1 MIISFSCE
9 GHRKTKLPLGANE
22 TFESE
27 LLLLQD
33 YFSIPG
39 IAAIVEQNGKIVYE
53 NYHGYANIEKKIK
66 VDSTTV
72 FPIASLTKIYATVLI
87 LQQVEEGKLSLEEPI
102 NKFLDNTTLSDSIK
116 IKHILSHTSQGSIGD
131 EFFYSARFGL
141 LTQVLE
147 KTSGKSLEQLVQENI
162 LAPLKLEHTL
172 LLNDSAQLAN
182 KSISFAQPY
191 LLDNGIE
198 KGFVDFGYS
207 AAAGLAANA
216 RELMQFN
223 IALDENKLI
232 EESTK
237 NEMCS
242 PFKKGLPYGYGIFTQ
257 EVEGIDIIWGYGQ
270 YDCYSSLLM
279 KIPAQNISMVLLANN
294 NLMSDPARLIMGNIT
309 TSLFAISFLKNY
321 VLEKTDIPILE
332 NSDTLASI
340 KTKNVFLDR
349 DKLLAQALAESFM
362 ARFSPDRFKTSEQ
375 LLNEVF
381 NRYPDFLNYADINLL
396 HTLCFLKDVAFYME
410 LGPFNTFDKE
420 IEQIGGHLLKSS
432 PNNPYLHS
440 YLGLFYNRKG
450 EMDKARYH
458 FEHIVNAQ
466 NFSNNW
472 YTVEAK
478 NWLGQH

>member
-1 MIISFSCE
+1 
-9 GHRKTKLPLGANE
+9 
-22 TFESE
+22 
-27 LLLLQD
+27 
-33 YFSIPG
+33 
-39 IAAIVEQNGKIVYE
+39 
-53 NYHGYANIEKKIK
+53 
-66 VDSTTV
+66 
-72 FPIASLTKIYATVLI
+72 
-87 LQQVEEGKLSLEEPI
+87 
-102 NKFLDNTTLSDSIK
+102 
-116 IKHILSHTSQGSIGD
+116 
-131 EFFYSARFGL
+131 
-141 LTQVLE
+141 
-147 KTSGKSLEQLVQENI
+147 
-162 LAPLKLEHTL
+162 
-172 LLNDSAQLAN
+172 
-182 KSISFAQPY
+182 
-191 LLDNGIE
+191 
-198 KGFVDFGYS
+198 
-207 AAAGLAANA
+207 
-216 RELMQFN
+216 
-223 IALDENKLI
+223 
-232 EESTK
+232 
-237 NEMCS
+237 
-242 PFKKGLPYGYGIFTQ
+242 
-257 EVEGIDIIWGYGQ
+257 
-270 YDCYSSLLM
+270 
-279 KIPAQNISMVLLANN
+279 
-294 NLMSDPARLIMGNIT
+294 MSDPARLIMGNIT